1 MHRTLPPSPNST
13 PRTTQSAEPPLG
25 RIPVRFDHRF
35 LSLCAA
41 VRQCWQAIGSDAI
54 QAHQECGDP
63 DEAFTNAFAVEMCL
77 DANRLTMYPGGPA
90 GIDADAFVTECSRTG
105 RYDELFKAVCKS
117 CHLN

>member
-1 MHRTLPPSPNST
+1 MPKPMPAQTHSPAFNS
-13 PRTTQSAEPPLG
+13 PV
-25 RIPVRFDHRF
+25 PVRFDHRF

-41 VRQCWQAIGSDAI
+41 VRQCWQSIGSDAI

-63 DEAFTNAFAVEMCL
+63 DEVFTNAFAVEMCL
-77 DANRLTMYPGGPA
+77 DANRLTVYPGGPA